1 MRGGRVSGR
10 IRDLRFSTDPV
21 PGSFFKSVGLDY
33 INISY
38 PFGLLGIIEK
48 RYPSGAGRLVG
59 LRFGPEAAQLETS
72 LAAVLALLHGPD
84 DLDERA

>member
-1 MRGGRVSGR
+1 MLDRGQERCVRFDDVLVKMSARSQMRGGRVSGR

-48 RYPSGAGRLVG
+48 SRVSI
-59 LRFGPEAAQLETS
+59 
-72 LAAVLALLHGPD
+72 D
-84 DLDERA
+84 